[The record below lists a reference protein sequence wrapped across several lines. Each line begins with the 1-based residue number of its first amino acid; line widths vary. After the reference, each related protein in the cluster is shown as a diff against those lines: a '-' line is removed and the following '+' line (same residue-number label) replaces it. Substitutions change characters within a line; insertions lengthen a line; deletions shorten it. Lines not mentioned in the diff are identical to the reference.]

1 MTLPIPVIGQ
11 LIDSVGNVVNSG
23 FEILGDLVRGH
34 MDRQERKSALEEL
47 KIKAD
52 EARKNLELEVNLDI
66 KTREANLRIL
76 QGMMEIIQ
84 DVVRTDVELKLIA
97 KGAKV
102 KNNLMV
108 MNWQKSTTVELVQ
121 LRSEILDCMN
131 KYLNSAQSLP
141 EIEKAILI
149 DGVSRVFNGSLQMT
163 FDYNASV
170 RTQAESLL
178 LYINE
183 KEIDEELKE
192 TLERLA
198 GMDTL
203 NLLDEY
209 PEDEDK

>member
-34 MDRQERKSALEEL
+34 MDRQERKFALEEL

-66 KTREANLRIL
+66 KTRNANLNIL
-76 QGMMEIIQ
+76 QGMMEIVQ
-84 DVVRTDVELKLIA
+84 DVVRTDVELKLIS
-97 KGAKV
+97 KRAKV
-102 KNNLMV
+102 TNSVMI

-131 KYLNSAQSLP
+131 KYLNAAQSLP

-163 FDYNASV
+163 FDCNAIA

-178 LYINE
+178 LSINE
-183 KEIDEELKE
+183 KEVDKELKE
-192 TLERLA
+192 TLKKLA
-198 GMDTL
+198 EMNTL

>member
-23 FEILGDLVRGH
+23 FGILGDLVRGH
-34 MDRQERKSALEEL
+34 MDRQERKFALEEL

-163 FDYNASV
+163 FDYNAIA

-178 LYINE
+178 LDINE

-192 TLERLA
+192 TLDRLA

-203 NLLDEY
+203 KLLNEY
-209 PEDEDK
+209 PEDGDQ